1 MGLENLKSVFSGENK
16 FSSTNT
22 YQADTL
28 EKPNGSYVAIHKDLI
43 LKSSNPLSIC
53 GFFSR
58 K

>member
-22 YQADTL
+22 YQADTS

-43 LKSSNPLSIC
+43 
-53 GFFSR
+53 
-58 K
+58 